1 MIKNLLL
8 ITLFFHAL
16 TSTAQY
22 DISATMNSPVEAGKD
37 LTLNITYNAPVADA
51 KIFAGVELKDSSGAW
66 KANVVEKN
74 LDPVVS
80 AGTNQT
86 GTIVLTIPAGTTPS
100 ADLTNGDYYD
110 MKIEIYDGGWNWK
123 AGVYPKV
130 TIAAAGSLSVSEANN
145 APASIYPN
153 PATDMV
159 NILPI
164 NGATFSA
171 YKVIDITGKTPLD
184 HSGDDVKNID
194 VSNLARGI
202 YFLQLNDYNP
212 IKFIKK

>member
-16 TSTAQY
+16 ASTAQY
-22 DISATMNSPVEAGKD
+22 AISATMNSPVEAGKD
-37 LTLNITYNAPVADA
+37 LTLNITYSAPVADDN
-51 KIFAGVELKDSSGAW
+51 IFAGVELKNSSGAW
-66 KANVVEKN
+66 KANVVGKN
-74 LDPVVS
+74 LEPVPS

-86 GTIVLTIPAGTTPS
+86 GTIVLTIPDDTKPS
-100 ADLTNGDYYD
+100 AGLTNGDYYD
-110 MKIEIYDGGWNWK
+110 MKIEIYDGSWNWK
-123 AGVYPKV
+123 KGVYPKL

-153 PATDMV
+153 PATDIV

-171 YKVIDITGKTPLD
+171 YKVIDITGKTPLG